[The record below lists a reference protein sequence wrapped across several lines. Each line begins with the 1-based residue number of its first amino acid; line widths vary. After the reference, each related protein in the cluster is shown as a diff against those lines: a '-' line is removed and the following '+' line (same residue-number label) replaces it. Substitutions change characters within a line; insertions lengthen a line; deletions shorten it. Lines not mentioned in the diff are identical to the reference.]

1 MALRL
6 KIGGK
11 IILSALAVFAVGI
24 LAILLV
30 TLRLSSQTLIVE
42 LHTEGDVRAAMY
54 ANEVRA
60 KLERLADTPRTL
72 AAAFEGMVVSGR
84 PDRKAALAM
93 LLQNLQNNPELLGSW
108 TVWEPDAFD
117 GKDAQWVNAPGHD
130 ASGRFVSVY
139 SRGTGAIQLD
149 PNIDYEKPG
158 PGDYYLVPKKTGDE
172 TIFEPYYYSYTG
184 NKADELFIT
193 SIVVPIKIAG
203 VFKGVVGVDIAVS
216 SFADYVS
223 SIKPIEGSYG
233 ILTSNLGTRLY
244 HPTKD
249 LIGKPIGD
257 DVADVATRDA
267 FRAAILA
274 GKPFNLTKTSSVTHA
289 ITYQT
294 YAAIPIGD
302 TKTPW
307 SLGVVM
313 PETLLSQTVTRLSTV
328 IVLVALASG
337 FLVFLALF
345 FLIRGIA
352 KPIERVAEANEHMAR
367 GDFTLADMDTALLT
381 KVARRRDEI
390 GAASKAIDV
399 MIASVSKVVAS
410 VQSGASQVIAGAG
423 QVSATAISLSQGT
436 TRQASAAEEV
446 SASMEE
452 MGANI
457 RQSAESAMATEK
469 ISLKTSADAEQGGA
483 AVRAAVE
490 AMREIAQK
498 IGIIEEIARQTNL
511 LALNAAIEAARAGE
525 AGKGFA
531 VVASEVRKLA
541 ERSQKAA
548 ADITTLAATSTEKA
562 ARAGS
567 LIDDIVPDIK
577 KTAGLIQEIASS
589 GREQTQGVD
598 QINKALLQLDEVIQH
613 NASASEELASMA
625 EELTGQARTMGDTI
639 GFFKVHGTDE
649 GDRDRPSTGAR
660 REASTRS
667 AGTVAPP
674 AKTGAAAK
682 PSPVPRIGEASKH
695 GIVPRG
701 GTMTTRISRPSE
713 PKEAEVAVTF
723 RGSLHST
730 AFSGKVESIHVSG
743 AIYGP

>member
-6 KIGGK
+6 KIGSK
-11 IILSALAVFAVGI
+11 IILSALAVFAAGI

-30 TLRLSSQTLIVE
+30 TLALISKTIVTE

-54 ANEVRA
+54 ANEVRSH
-60 KLERLADTPRTL
+60 LERLADTPRTL
-72 AAAFEGMVVSGR
+72 AAAFEAMIVSGR
-84 PDRKAALAM
+84 ADRKAALAM
-93 LLQNLQNNPELLGSW
+93 LLRNLENNPELLGSW
-108 TVWEPDAFD
+108 VVWEPEAFD
-117 GKDAQWVNAPGHD
+117 GQDAKWVNAPGHD
-130 ASGRFVSVY
+130 ATGRFVSVY
-139 SRGTGAIQLD
+139 SRGTGTIQLD
-149 PNIDYEKPG
+149 PNIDYDKPG
-158 PGDYYLVPKKTGDE
+158 AGDYYLVPKKTGEE
-172 TIFEPYYYSYTG
+172 TIFEPYNYSYTG

-193 SIVVPIKIAG
+193 SIVVPISIDS
-203 VFKGVVGVDIAVS
+203 VFKGVVGIDIAVS
-216 SFADYVS
+216 TFSDFVK

-233 ILTSNLGTRLY
+233 ILASNLGTRLY

-249 LIGKPIGD
+249 FIGKPIGD
-257 DVADVATRDA
+257 DVTNTVTRDA

-274 GKPFNLTKTSSVTHA
+274 GKAFSLTKMSTVTHT

-294 YAAIPIGD
+294 YAPIPIGD

-313 PETLLSQTVTRLSTV
+313 PETLLSQTVTKLSTI

-337 FLVFLALF
+337 LLVFLALF
-345 FLIRGIA
+345 FVVRGIA

-367 GDFTLADMDTALLT
+367 GDFTLAGMDTALLT
-381 KVARRRDEI
+381 KVARRGDEI

-410 VQSGASQVIAGAG
+410 VQSGASQVVEGAN
-423 QVSATAISLSQGT
+423 QVSATAIALSQGT

-457 RQSAESAMATEK
+457 RQSADSAIATEK
-469 ISLKTSADAEQGGA
+469 LSLKTSADAEQGGA
-483 AVRAAVE
+483 AVREAVD

-548 ADITTLAATSTEKA
+548 GDITTLAATSTEKA
-562 ARAGS
+562 ARAGT

-577 KTAGLIQEIASS
+577 RTAGLVQEIASS
-589 GREQTQGVD
+589 SREQTQGVD

-625 EELTGQARTMGDTI
+625 EELTGQAKGMGDTVA
-639 GFFKVHGTDE
+639 FFKVKVGEVDAPGHSKEGT
-649 GDRDRPSTGAR
+649 GG
-660 REASTRS
+660 
-667 AGTVAPP
+667 
-674 AKTGAAAK
+674 GAAARMAAPPTPRVGGGSGPVLK
-682 PSPVPRIGEASKH
+682 GPPGSGPSNGSSGSRKGLIAADSGKGPKDGLAHKGGEASRH
-695 GIVPRG
+695 GIVPR
-701 GTMTTRISRPSE
+701 TKDLSDDDF
-713 PKEAEVAVTF
+713 EAF
-723 RGSLHST
+723 
-730 AFSGKVESIHVSG
+730 
-743 AIYGP
+743 